1 MAYTPMPP
9 APDRKQPAT
18 FADRGDAFLG
28 ALDNF
33 GAEMEANRQQ
43 VNLNTAAVAANTATV
58 QAAAG
63 IATGA
68 ANFKGAWSTL
78 SGAISKPASVSHAGK
93 FWALLNNLGNVAAS
107 QPGVSADWVVV
118 SIALSQYAYDA
129 RAALRSVTAS
139 DGDQAIVRGLGL
151 FVFTL
156 GSSALDDDETAFV
169 STGGAWELEA
179 AGPDYVFGA
188 TAAAIDDLESR
199 FLRGSFAMTLTTLGA
214 TTSLSFTSAVAGAMP
229 GDHVVVTPGNSFGTT
244 SANQAALSWS
254 AYVSAPSVVTVSL
267 RNASAGGASMTAA
280 TWSVLVI
287 KQ

>member
-1 MAYTPMPP
+1 MAYTPLPP
-9 APDRKQPAT
+9 APDRKQPAD
-18 FADRGDAFLG
+18 FADRGDAFIG
-28 ALDNF
+28 ALDPF
-33 GAEMEANRQQ
+33 GVEMEANRLE
-43 VNLNTAAVAANTATV
+43 VSVNTAAVAANTATV

-68 ANFKGAWSTL
+68 ANFKGAWSAL

-93 FWALLNNLGNVAAS
+93 FWALLNNLASVATS
-107 QPGVSADWVVV
+107 QPGVSSDWVVV
-118 SIALSQYAYDA
+118 SIALPQYAYDG

-169 STGGAWELEA
+169 ATGGAWELEA
-179 AGPDYVFGA
+179 AGPDYVFGVT
-188 TAAAIDDLESR
+188 TAIGDLESR
-199 FLRGSFAMTLTTLGA
+199 FLQGSFAMTLTAIGA
-214 TTSLSFTSAVAGAMP
+214 TTSLSFTAAVAGAVP
-229 GDHVVVTPGNSFGTT
+229 GDHVVVTPGNAFGTT
-244 SANQAALSWS
+244 STDQAKLSWS
-254 AYVSAPSVVTVSL
+254 AYVSAAGTVTVSL
-267 RNASAGGASMTAA
+267 RNASASGASMTAA